1 MKYRRLRVFGGKG
14 SAPHQFT
21 SFLRGITVSS
31 ADRVFVVGDSE
42 VKIFDNQGSL
52 ADRWT
57 TSSPGWSIAVDDQTT
72 YVGQEGQLE
81 FYTHSGE
88 LTDTWRDPER
98 LGLVSA
104 IGLLDDFL
112 VVADSRDRCLRRY
125 DRQGQFLNNIGKD
138 NRMRGFNIPNGI
150 LDFAI
155 DNKGI
160 IHACNPGKHR
170 VERYTPE
177 GELLGRIGRFDGRN
191 PEGFP
196 GCCNPTNV
204 AVTDPGYTYVTEKA
218 GPRAKVYDND
228 GSLLAVIATDVF
240 DPNCKNMDLTVDS
253 QGRVYVLDTV
263 QLKIHVFVEEE
274 ASGQS
279 MLVMEGDQP

>member
-14 SAPHQFT
+14 SEPHQFK
-21 SFLRGITVSS
+21 SSLRGITIDS
-31 ADRVFVVGDSE
+31 AYRISIVGDSE
-42 VKIFDNQGSL
+42 VKTFDNQGSL
-52 ADRWT
+52 TGRWT
-57 TSSPGWSIAVDDQTT
+57 TSKPGWSVAVDDQTT

-81 FYTHSGE
+81 FYTLSGE
-88 LTDTWRDPER
+88 LTDTWRDTER

-104 IGLLDDFL
+104 IGLLGEF
-112 VVADSRDRCLRRY
+112 VVIADSRDRCLRRY
-125 DRQGQFLNNIGKD
+125 DRKGQFLNNIGKD

-150 LDFAI
+150 LDFDI
-155 DNKGI
+155 DNQGI

-204 AVTDPGYTYVTEKA
+204 AVTEQGYTYVTEKA
-218 GPRAKVYDND
+218 GPRAKVYNAE
-228 GSLLAVIATDVF
+228 GSLLAVIASDVF
-240 DPNCKNMDLTVDS
+240 DPTCKNMDLTVDS
-253 QGRVYVLDTV
+253 AGRVYVLDTV
-263 QLKIHVFVEEE
+263 QLNIHVFMPEKE
-274 ASGQS
+274 SDQS
-279 MLVMEGDQP
+279 